1 MLPTLLGPRFKF
13 LLWPQDLCTLTPL
26 PVQPHATL
34 LPPPLPCFSCPD
46 FPKVPCRPSH
56 LPTEGRCICCSLFR
70 NTPPLPSRPDEH
82 PAILSARAF
91 QEAFSNPLPGLQ
103 PPRRLPVQP
112 LCYLHIYFLVLCPSS
127 TDTMPVLFTSVF
139 PASTTGLRHHSVFK
153 KYFLNN
159 QGFFQTS
166 RIRRLLPRIFT
177 NRNRTTHGGYWEPNV
192 SCPPH
197 HRLRTWVW
205 WVD

>member
-1 MLPTLLGPRFKF
+1 MHS
-13 LLWPQDLCTLTPL
+13 DPL

-46 FPKVPCRPSH
+46 FPKVPCGPSH

-82 PAILSARAF
+82 PTSSQHVPSRRPSPTHYLGCSPPGG
-91 QEAFSNPLPGLQ
+91 SPCNPS
-103 PPRRLPVQP
+103 VT
-112 LCYLHIYFLVLCPSS
+112 CAIYFLVLCLSS

-159 QGFFQTS
+159 QGLFQTS

-192 SCPPH
+192 SCLPH